1 MTIANRKR
9 AAEDKQLEKKVR
21 PPQNLETK
29 TVETK
34 STGNEV
40 ANAFEDFMR
49 AFESYKE
56 TNDERLAQVEQRI
69 GTDVVTTE
77 KMDRISQSLDDQKRK
92 LDQLMV
98 KGSRPVLGD
107 QSFDFSDNEHKNA
120 FNAYIRRGDEMGL
133 RLVEQKALSQSSDPD
148 GGYLVPDELDQQ
160 IGRRLSDLSPIRSIS
175 SVRQV
180 TGSVLK
186 KPFSQ
191 NGMAVG
197 WVGETDARPQ
207 TTTAQLVELQFPT
220 MELYAMPAATSSLLE
235 DSAIDIDTWIMSEVE
250 AAFAEQ
256 EGSAF
261 VNGDGVNKPTGFL
274 NAPQVDDA
282 SWSWG
287 NLGYIA
293 TGTDAGFGDDP
304 SDRLIDTIYSL
315 KSGYRQ
321 NAKFVMNRKTQ
332 GTIRQFKDA
341 DGNYMW
347 QPPAA
352 PGQQAML
359 HGFPVVEAE
368 DMPDIASDTM
378 SVAFGDFERGYL
390 VVDRQGV
397 SVLRDPYS
405 AKPYVLF
412 YTTKRVGGGVQ
423 NYEALK
429 LIKFGTA

>member
-1 MTIANRKR
+1 MTTISAKASANNK
-9 AAEDKQLEKKVR
+9 KLETKV
-21 PPQNLETK
+21 LHAHDTETK
-29 TVETK
+29 TVENK
-34 STGNEV
+34 ASGNEV

-56 TNDERLAQVEQRI
+56 TNDERLAQVEQHI
-69 GTDVVTTE
+69 GADVLTAQ
-77 KMDRISQSLDDQKRK
+77 KMDRISSAMDDQKRK
-92 LDQLMV
+92 LDQLMI
-98 KGSRPVLGD
+98 KTARPVLGEK
-107 QSFDFSDNEHKNA
+107 SPLLTDNEHKTA
-120 FNAYIRRGDEMGL
+120 FNAYIRRGEELGL
-133 RLVEQKALSQSSDPD
+133 RQLEQKAMSQSSDPD

-160 IGRRLSDLSPIRSIS
+160 IGQRLADLSPIRSIA

-207 TTTAQLVELQFPT
+207 TTNAQLVELQFPT

-235 DSAIDIDTWIMSEVE
+235 DSAIDIDTWIMSEIE

-256 EGSAF
+256 EGAAF
-261 VNGDGVNKPTGFL
+261 VSGDGVNKPSGFL

-293 TGTDAGFGDDP
+293 TGTDGGFGDDP
-304 SDRLIDTIYSL
+304 SDRLIDAIYSL

-321 NAKFVMNRKTQ
+321 NAKFVMNRQTQ

-368 DMPDIASDTM
+368 DMPDIASD
-378 SVAFGDFERGYL
+378 SVSIAFGDFERGYL

>member
-1 MTIANRKR
+1 MTIISAKASANN
-9 AAEDKQLEKKVR
+9 KQLETKVLHA
-21 PPQNLETK
+21 NDTETK

-34 STGNEV
+34 ATGNEV

-69 GTDVVTTE
+69 DADVLTTQ
-77 KMDRISQSLDDQKRK
+77 KMDRISSAMDDQKRK
-92 LDQLMV
+92 LDQLMI
-98 KGSRPVLGD
+98 KAARPVLGEK
-107 QSFDFSDNEHKNA
+107 SPLLTDNEHKTA
-120 FNAYIRRGDEMGL
+120 FNAYIRRGEELGL
-133 RLVEQKALSQSSDPD
+133 RQLEQKAMSQSSDPD

-160 IGRRLSDLSPIRSIS
+160 IGQRLADLSPIRSIA

-207 TTTAQLVELQFPT
+207 TTNAQLVELQFPT

-235 DSAIDIDTWIMSEVE
+235 DSAIDIDTWIMSEIE

-256 EGSAF
+256 EGAAF
-261 VNGDGVNKPTGFL
+261 VTGDGVNKPSGFL
-274 NAPQVDDA
+274 NAPQIDDT

-304 SDRLIDTIYSL
+304 SDRLIDAIYAL

-321 NAKFVMNRKTQ
+321 NAKFVMNRQTQ

-368 DMPDIASDTM
+368 DMPDIASDSM
-378 SVAFGDFERGYL
+378 SIAFGDFERGYL

>member
-1 MTIANRKR
+1 MTIAISKTSTKDRH
-9 AAEDKQLEKKVR
+9 LEKKVL
-21 PPQNLETK
+21 PSQTIETKTLETK
-29 TVETK
+29 A
-34 STGNEV
+34 TGNEV

-49 AFESYKE
+49 AFESYKQ
-56 TNDERLAQVEQRI
+56 TNDERLAQVEQQI
-69 GTDVVTTE
+69 GADVVTTE
-77 KMDRISQSLDDQKRK
+77 KMDRISRSMDEQKRK

-98 KGSRPVLGD
+98 KDTRPVLGEK
-107 QSFDFSDNEHKNA
+107 SSILSDNEHKTA
-120 FNAYIRRGDEMGL
+120 FTAYIRRGEEMGL
-133 RLVEQKALSQSSDPD
+133 RQMEQKAMSQSSDPD

-160 IGRRLSDLSPIRSIS
+160 IGRRLADLSPIRSIS

-235 DSAIDIDTWIMSEVE
+235 DSAIDIDTWIMSEIE

-256 EGSAF
+256 EGAAF
-261 VNGDGVNKPTGFL
+261 VNGDGVNKPSGFL
-274 NAPQVDDA
+274 NAPQVDDTN
-282 SWSWG
+282 WSWG
-287 NLGYIA
+287 NLGYVA

-368 DMPDIASDTM
+368 DMPDIASDSM
-378 SVAFGDFERGYL
+378 SIAFGDFERGYL
-390 VVDRQGV
+390 VVDRRGV

-429 LIKFGTA
+429 LIKFAAA

>member
-77 KMDRISQSLDDQKRK
+77 KMDRISRSMDEQKRK

-304 SDRLIDTIYSL
+304 SDRLIETIYSL

-368 DMPDIASDTM
+368 DMPDIATDTM

>member
-1 MTIANRKR
+1 M
-9 AAEDKQLEKKVR
+9 
-21 PPQNLETK
+21 ETK
-29 TVETK
+29 IIQSENMETKAVETK
-34 STGNEV
+34 ATGNEV

-56 TNDERLAQVEQRI
+56 TNDERLAQVEQRMDADI
-69 GTDVVTTE
+69 VTTE
-77 KMDRISQSLDDQKRK
+77 KMARISSAMDDQKRK

-98 KGSRPVLGD
+98 KGSRPVLGAKSSAPID
-107 QSFDFSDNEHKNA
+107 DEHRTAFD
-120 FNAYIRRGDEMGL
+120 AYMRRGEEFRL
-133 RLVEQKALSQSSDPD
+133 RQVEQKAMSQSSDPD

-207 TTTAQLVELQFPT
+207 TTNAQLVELQFPT

-235 DSAIDIDTWIMSEVE
+235 DSAIDIDTWIMSEIE

-256 EGSAF
+256 EGAAF
-261 VNGDGVNKPTGFL
+261 VAGDGVNKPSGFL

-293 TGTDAGFGDDP
+293 TGTDGGFGDDP
-304 SDRLIDTIYSL
+304 SDRLIDVIYAL

-321 NAKFVMNRKTQ
+321 NAKFVMNRQTQ

-359 HGFPVVEAE
+359 NGFPVVEAE
-368 DMPDIASDTM
+368 DMPDISSDSM
-378 SVAFGDFERGYL
+378 SIAFGDFERGYL

-429 LIKFGTA
+429 LIKFGSS

>member
-1 MTIANRKR
+1 MTIATSKPVAKQRQL
-9 AAEDKQLEKKVR
+9 DKKIR
-21 PPQNLETK
+21 PIQSIETK
-29 TVETK
+29 TIETK
-34 STGNEV
+34 ATGNEV
-40 ANAFEDFMR
+40 ANAFEEFMR
-49 AFESYKE
+49 AFESYKQ
-56 TNDERLAQVEQRI
+56 TNDERLAQVEQQI
-69 GTDVVTTE
+69 GTDSVTTE
-77 KMDRISQSLDDQKRK
+77 KMDRISRSMDEQKRK

-98 KGSRPVLGD
+98 KGTRPILGD
-107 QSFDFSDNEHKNA
+107 KSSILSDNEHKTA
-120 FNAYIRRGDEMGL
+120 FHNYIRRGDEMGL
-133 RLVEQKALSQSSDPD
+133 RQLEQKAMSQSSDPD
-148 GGYLVPDELDQQ
+148 GGYLVPDEFDQQ
-160 IGRRLSDLSPIRSIS
+160 IGQRLINLSPIRGIS

-191 NGMAVG
+191 NGMAFG

-207 TTTAQLVELQFPT
+207 TTNAQLVELQFPT

-235 DSAIDIDTWIMSEVE
+235 DSAFDIDTWIMSEIE

-256 EGSAF
+256 EGAAF
-261 VNGDGVNKPTGFL
+261 INGDGVNKPSGFL
-274 NAPQVDDA
+274 TAPQVVDTN
-282 SWSWG
+282 WSWG
-287 NLGYIA
+287 NIGYVA

-321 NAKFVMNRKTQ
+321 NAQFVMNRKTQ

-368 DMPDIASDTM
+368 DMPDISSDTM
-378 SVAFGDFERGYL
+378 SIAFGDFERGYL
-390 VVDRQGV
+390 VVDRRGV

-423 NYEALK
+423 NFEALK
-429 LIKFGTA
+429 LIKFGAS

>member
-1 MTIANRKR
+1 MTKDVIT
-9 AAEDKQLEKKVR
+9 
-21 PPQNLETK
+21 TK
-29 TVETK
+29 GAGKAPEVK
-34 STGNEV
+34 ATGSDV
-40 ANAFEDFMR
+40 ADAFDDFMR

-56 TNDERLAQVEQRI
+56 TNDRRLDEMEARV
-69 GTDVVTTE
+69 GSDVITTE
-77 KMDRISQSLDDQKRK
+77 KMDRISRHMDEQKRK
-92 LDQLMV
+92 IDQLV
-98 KGSRPVLGD
+98 SKTSRPVLG
-107 QSFDFSDNEHKNA
+107 SKLAPVFGNEHKNA
-120 FNAYIRRGDEMGL
+120 FGAYIRRGDETSL
-133 RLVEQKALSQSSDPD
+133 RQIEAKAMSSGSDPD
-148 GGYLVPDELDQQ
+148 GGYLVPEELDHE
-160 IGRRLSDLSPIRSIS
+160 IGRRLAALSPIRAIS

-186 KPFSQ
+186 KPFAQ
-191 NGMAVG
+191 DGMAVG

-207 TTTAQLVELQFPT
+207 TTNAQLAELQFPT

-235 DSAIDIDTWIMSEVE
+235 DSAIDIDSWITSEIE

-256 EGSAF
+256 ESSAF
-261 VNGDGVNKPTGFL
+261 VTGDGINKPSGFL
-274 NAPQVDDA
+274 TASTVDDT

-287 NLGYIA
+287 NLGYVA
-293 TGTDAGFGDDP
+293 TGTDGAFGADP

-332 GTIRQFKDA
+332 ATIRQFKDA

-352 PGQQAML
+352 PGQQALL
-359 HGFPVVEAE
+359 HGFAVVEAE
-368 DMPDIASDTM
+368 DMPDIASDSM

-390 VVDRQGV
+390 VVDRAGV

-423 NYEALK
+423 NYEAIK

>member
-1 MTIANRKR
+1 MTIATSKPVAKQRQL
-9 AAEDKQLEKKVR
+9 DKKIR
-21 PPQNLETK
+21 PIQSIETK
-29 TVETK
+29 TIETK
-34 STGNEV
+34 ATGNEV
-40 ANAFEDFMR
+40 ANAFEEFMR
-49 AFESYKE
+49 AFESYKQ
-56 TNDERLAQVEQRI
+56 TNDERLAQVEQQI
-69 GTDVVTTE
+69 GTDSVTTE
-77 KMDRISQSLDDQKRK
+77 KMDRISRSMDEQKRK

-98 KGSRPVLGD
+98 KGTRPILGD
-107 QSFDFSDNEHKNA
+107 KSSILSDNEHKTA
-120 FNAYIRRGDEMGL
+120 FHNYIRRGDEISL
-133 RLVEQKALSQSSDPD
+133 RQLEQKAMSQSSDPD

-160 IGRRLSDLSPIRSIS
+160 IGQRLINLSPIRGIS

-207 TTTAQLVELQFPT
+207 TTNAQLVELQFPT

-235 DSAIDIDTWIMSEVE
+235 DSAIDIDTWIMSEIE

-256 EGSAF
+256 EGAAF
-261 VNGDGVNKPTGFL
+261 INGDGVNKPSGFL
-274 NAPQVDDA
+274 TAPQVVDTN
-282 SWSWG
+282 WSWG
-287 NLGYIA
+287 NIGYVA

-321 NAKFVMNRKTQ
+321 NAQFVMNRKTQ

-368 DMPDIASDTM
+368 DMPDISSDTM
-378 SVAFGDFERGYL
+378 SIAFGDFERGYL
-390 VVDRQGV
+390 VVDRRGV

-423 NYEALK
+423 NFEALK
-429 LIKFGTA
+429 LIKFGAS

>member
-1 MTIANRKR
+1 MTKDITITAPTHSTRNGK
-9 AAEDKQLEKKVR
+9 AFEKKAY
-21 PPQNLETK
+21 ETK
-29 TVETK
+29 A
-34 STGNEV
+34 TGNDV
-40 ANAFEDFMR
+40 ANAFEDFMH
-49 AFESYKE
+49 AFESYKQ
-56 TNDERLAQVEQRI
+56 TNDERLAQMEARV

-77 KMDRISQSLDDQKRK
+77 KMDRISRSMDDQKRK
-92 LDQLMV
+92 LDHLMI
-98 KGSRPVLGD
+98 KGSRPALGEKSNFLTD
-107 QSFDFSDNEHKNA
+107 SEHKSA
-120 FNAYIRRGDEMGL
+120 FSAYIRRGDETGL
-133 RLVEQKALSQSSDPD
+133 RLIEQKAMSQSSDPD
-148 GGYLVPDELDQQ
+148 GGYLVPDEIDQE
-160 IGRRLSDLSPIRSIS
+160 IGRRLSSLSPIRAIS

-186 KPFSQ
+186 KPFAQ

-197 WVGETDARPQ
+197 WVGETDSRPQ
-207 TTTAQLVELQFPT
+207 TNSAQLTELQFPT

-235 DSAIDIDTWIMSEVE
+235 DSAIDIDSWITSEIE

-256 EGSAF
+256 EGAAF
-261 VNGDGVNKPTGFL
+261 VNGDGVNKPSGFL
-274 NAPQVDDA
+274 NAPVVDDTN
-282 SWSWG
+282 WSWG
-287 NLGYIA
+287 NLGYVA
-293 TGTDAGFGDDP
+293 TGTDGGFGADP

-332 GTIRQFKDA
+332 STIRQFKDA

-368 DMPDIASDTM
+368 DMPDIASDAM
-378 SVAFGDFERGYL
+378 SIAFGDFERGYL

-405 AKPYVLF
+405 AKPYILF

-423 NYEALK
+423 NFQALK
-429 LIKFGTA
+429 LIKFGTS

>member
-1 MTIANRKR
+1 MTIATSKPFAKQR
-9 AAEDKQLEKKVR
+9 QLEKKVR
-21 PPQNLETK
+21 PSQSIETK

-34 STGNEV
+34 ATGNEV

-49 AFESYKE
+49 AFESYKQ
-56 TNDERLAQVEQRI
+56 TNDERLAQVEQQI
-69 GTDVVTTE
+69 GADAVTTE
-77 KMDRISQSLDDQKRK
+77 KMDRISRSMDEQKRK

-98 KGSRPVLGD
+98 KGTRPILGD
-107 QSFDFSDNEHKNA
+107 KPSILSDNEHKTA
-120 FNAYIRRGDEMGL
+120 FNNYIRRGDEMGL
-133 RLVEQKALSQSSDPD
+133 RQVEQKAMSQSSDPD

-160 IGRRLSDLSPIRSIS
+160 IGQRLTNLSPIRGIS

-180 TGSVLK
+180 TSSVLK

-207 TTTAQLVELQFPT
+207 TTNAQLVELQFPT

-235 DSAIDIDTWIMSEVE
+235 DSAIDIDTWIMSEIE

-256 EGSAF
+256 EGAAF
-261 VNGDGVNKPTGFL
+261 INGDGVNKPSGFL
-274 NAPQVDDA
+274 TAPQIDDTN
-282 SWSWG
+282 WSWG
-287 NLGYIA
+287 NIGYVA

-332 GTIRQFKDA
+332 GTIRQFKDG

-390 VVDRQGV
+390 VVDRRGV

-429 LIKFGTA
+429 LIKFGAS

>member
-1 MTIANRKR
+1 MTIATSKPLAKQR
-9 AAEDKQLEKKVR
+9 QLEKKVR
-21 PPQNLETK
+21 PSQSIETK

-34 STGNEV
+34 ATGNEV

-49 AFESYKE
+49 AFESYKQ
-56 TNDERLAQVEQRI
+56 TNDERLAQVEQQI
-69 GTDVVTTE
+69 GADVITTE
-77 KMDRISQSLDDQKRK
+77 KMDRISRSMDEQKRK

-98 KGSRPVLGD
+98 KGTRPILGD
-107 QSFDFSDNEHKNA
+107 KPSILSDNEHKTA
-120 FNAYIRRGDEMGL
+120 FNNYIRRGDEMGL
-133 RLVEQKALSQSSDPD
+133 RQVEQKAMSQSSDPD

-160 IGRRLSDLSPIRSIS
+160 IGQRLNNLSPIRGIS

-207 TTTAQLVELQFPT
+207 TTNAQLVELQFPT

-235 DSAIDIDTWIMSEVE
+235 DSAIDIDTWIMSEIE

-256 EGSAF
+256 EGAAF
-261 VNGDGVNKPTGFL
+261 INGDGVNKPSGFL
-274 NAPQVDDA
+274 TAPQIDDTN
-282 SWSWG
+282 WSWG
-287 NLGYIA
+287 NIGYVA

-368 DMPDIASDTM
+368 DMPDVASDTM
-378 SVAFGDFERGYL
+378 AVAFGDFERGYL
-390 VVDRQGV
+390 VVDRRGV

-429 LIKFGTA
+429 LIKFGAS

>member
-21 PPQNLETK
+21 LPQNLETK

-77 KMDRISQSLDDQKRK
+77 KMDRISRSMDDQKRK

-107 QSFDFSDNEHKNA
+107 QSFDFSNNEHKNA

-368 DMPDIASDTM
+368 DMPDIATDTM

-423 NYEALK
+423 NFEALK

>member
-1 MTIANRKR
+1 MTIAISKGAHKNR
-9 AAEDKQLEKKVR
+9 QLETKVI
-21 PPQNLETK
+21 QSQGIETK

-34 STGNEV
+34 ATGNEV

-69 GTDVVTTE
+69 GADVLTTE
-77 KMDRISQSLDDQKRK
+77 KMDRISSAMDDQKRK

-98 KGSRPVLGD
+98 KASRPVLGEK
-107 QSFDFSDNEHKNA
+107 SLLLTDNEHKTA
-120 FNAYIRRGDEMGL
+120 FNAYIRRGEELGL
-133 RLVEQKALSQSSDPD
+133 RQVEQKAMSQSSDPD

-160 IGRRLSDLSPIRSIS
+160 IGRRLADLSPIRSIA

-207 TTTAQLVELQFPT
+207 TTNAQLVELQFPT

-235 DSAIDIDTWIMSEVE
+235 DSAIDIDTWIMSEIE

-256 EGSAF
+256 EGAAF
-261 VNGDGVNKPTGFL
+261 VSGDGVNKPTGFL

-293 TGTDAGFGDDP
+293 TGTDGGFGDDP
-304 SDRLIDTIYSL
+304 SDRLIDAIYSL

-321 NAKFVMNRKTQ
+321 NAKFVMNRQTQ

-368 DMPDIASDTM
+368 DMPDIASDST
-378 SVAFGDFERGYL
+378 SIAFGDFERGYL
-390 VVDRQGV
+390 VVDRRGV